1 MQRRFDALRVRA
13 GERGLS
19 DRRWDAITWVPA
31 MTAESS
37 LPHVPINTNSRLDAD
52 QLWAMPVQERL
63 IKLNWLGNM
72 WRSDSGTPFL
82 AADFIGRLGRSVAL
96 VDVRE
101 AEELTGP
108 VGHIPGSYWV
118 PGARIAE
125 LAEALPVTTPVILLS
140 RNGGPRAAE
149 AARVLECAGLR
160 FVAVMDGGILA
171 WKKLGFATVRDEA
184 VLTREIA
191 APRVQAPSS
200 GPTGPLTR
208 AQIEAHIGDPHSV
221 RWVKMAALLLH
232 GKTSCVDGRDE
243 HGVIGTPGGDAGEF
257 LLALTSI
264 ERATGKHFPV
274 ECMEDVLRAYLD
286 TFGHF
291 YIHSDTAAGNR
302 LIKSM
307 RSDERLLPH
316 LPTTASTPQDWR
328 LFMTS
333 PPRELWDPII
343 DHMLLDGHLGC
354 GHVRLMLQ
362 YPERYMVRRPLVE
375 AFLRA
380 YLRMRWGGTHEL
392 EYVTL
397 GGGHQEGAVVN
408 IRIERGVWPFTRVP
422 LISPACGETQM
433 FVNHPQVADFHR
445 EQVARFFTL
454 HPDFSPID
462 TEHFGVLFKDMRRVA
477 GVQLAATL
485 GVLAA
490 GLPIF
495 DVVFRSEREFSVT
508 EVGMVGG

>member
-1 MQRRFDALRVRA
+1 
-13 GERGLS
+13 
-19 DRRWDAITWVPA
+19 
-31 MTAESS
+31 MTADPSVPPE
-37 LPHVPINTNSRLDAD
+37 PINTNTRLAPE
-52 QLWAMPVQERL
+52 QIWAMPVQERL
-63 IKLNWLGNM
+63 VKLNWLGNM

-82 AADFIGRLGRSVAL
+82 APDFIGRLGRSVAL

-108 VGHIPGSYWV
+108 VGHIPGSHWV
-118 PGARIAE
+118 PMTRIAD
-125 LAEALPVTTPVILLS
+125 LPDLLTATTPVIVLS
-140 RNGGPRAAE
+140 RNGGARAAE
-149 AARVLECAGLR
+149 AARVLECAGMR
-160 FVAVMDGGILA
+160 FVAVMDGGLLA
-171 WKKLGFATVRDEA
+171 WKKLGFSTVRDEA
-184 VLTREIA
+184 VLTRELA
-191 APRVQAPSS
+191 TPRAPVPSS
-200 GPTGPLTR
+200 SPSGPLTR

-264 ERATGKHFPV
+264 ERATGKPFPV
-274 ECMEDVLRAYLD
+274 ECMEEVLRGYLD

-291 YIHSDTAAGNR
+291 YIHSDTDAGNK

-307 RSDERLLPH
+307 RTDERLLPH
-316 LPTTASTPQDWR
+316 LPGTSSTPQDWR
-328 LFMTS
+328 MFMTS

-343 DHMLLDGHLGC
+343 EHMLKDGHLGC
-354 GHVRLMLQ
+354 GHVRLMLAN
-362 YPERYMVRRPLVE
+362 PERYMVRRPLVE

-380 YLRMRWGGTHEL
+380 YLRMRWEGVHEL

-408 IRIERGVWPFTRVP
+408 ILLEGGVWPFTRVP
-422 LISPACGETQM
+422 LISPACGDTQM
-433 FVNHPQVADFHR
+433 FVNHPQVSDFHR

-454 HPDFSPID
+454 HPDFSSID
-462 TEHFGVLFKDMRRVA
+462 AEHFGVLNKDMRRVA

-485 GVLAA
+485 AVLAK

-495 DVVFRSEREFSVT
+495 DVVFRREDQFTVT
-508 EVGMVGG
+508 EVGVV